1 MLSRVERPHRRL
13 DFWPVAAGNVG
24 NLLEWYD
31 FVVFAFL
38 APVIGARFF
47 PSADALSGLINAFGV
62 FAVGYLMRPIGG
74 ILFGHLGDRL
84 GRKGALQLSMVV
96 MAIPT
101 ALMAALPTHAEA
113 GVLAPILLVA
123 LRLAQGLSVGG
134 EYAGSMCYLVEAA
147 PPGRRALFGSL
158 SILGIAGGLVL
169 AAGVVSLI
177 GSILPA
183 EQMYAWG
190 WRLPF
195 LGGLVIGGVGW
206 WMRRGLA
213 ETPAFLEVVEA
224 GRTARA
230 PIAVV
235 LREHR
240 RRLVEVGGV
249 VILVAVGFYAVFA
262 WMPTYLRQIVRP
274 PVAHAGLI
282 NMASIVV
289 LILAIPVAG
298 WMSDR
303 VGYRPVLLAAN
314 LAYAAAAVPLFHVID
329 TGGIVAVTG
338 AVFGLAIIHAF
349 SNGPIPAALSELL
362 PTEVRYTGIALG
374 TNVAFAI
381 FGGTAPLVATW
392 LIKATGDLAAP
403 AWYLVAVAL
412 VSACV
417 TFAAT
422 RPGARAG
429 TPSAPP

>member
-113 GVLAPILLVA
+113 GVLAPVLLVA

-230 PIAVV
+230 PIVVV
-235 LREHR
+235 LREHW
-240 RRLVEVGGV
+240 RRLVEVGGM

-422 RPGARAG
+422 RPGTRAG

>member
-1 MLSRVERPHRRL
+1 MLSRVERRHQRL
-13 DFWPVAAGNVG
+13 DFRPVAAGNVG

-84 GRKGALQLSMVV
+84 GRKRALQLSMVV

-113 GVLAPILLVA
+113 GLLAPLLLVA

-158 SILGIAGGLVL
+158 SILGDCRSASCSPRPSSRSRG
-169 AAGVVSLI
+169 ASC
-177 GSILPA
+177 PPR
-183 EQMYAWG
+183 QMYAWG

-213 ETPAFLEVVEA
+213 ETPAFLKVVDA

-230 PIAVV
+230 PIVVV
-235 LREHR
+235 LREHWR
-240 RRLVEVGGV
+240 RVVDVGGM
-249 VILVAVGFYAVFA
+249 VILVAVGFYAIFA

-274 PVAHAGLI
+274 PVARAGLI

-298 WMSDR
+298 WVADR
-303 VGYRPVLLAAN
+303 VGYRRVLLAAN
-314 LAYAAAAVPLFHVID
+314 LAYAAAAVPLFHADRHGRGRRRDGRRVRPGRHPRVQQWPD
-329 TGGIVAVTG
+329 PRG
-338 AVFGLAIIHAF
+338 AQ
-349 SNGPIPAALSELL
+349 GPPAHRGPLHG
-362 PTEVRYTGIALG
+362 VALG
-374 TNVAFAI
+374 
-381 FGGTAPLVATW
+381 
-392 LIKATGDLAAP
+392 
-403 AWYLVAVAL
+403 
-412 VSACV
+412 
-417 TFAAT
+417 
-422 RPGARAG
+422 
-429 TPSAPP
+429 

>member
-1 MLSRVERPHRRL
+1 MLSRVERPHQRL

-84 GRKGALQLSMVV
+84 GRKRALQLSMVV

-101 ALMAALPTHAEA
+101 ALMATLPTHAEA
-113 GVLAPILLVA
+113 GILAPLLLVA

-169 AAGVVSLI
+169 AAAIVTLTGSLL
-177 GSILPA
+177 SA
-183 EQMYAWG
+183 EEMYAWG

-195 LGGLVIGGVGW
+195 LGGLVIGAVGW

-213 ETPAFLEVVEA
+213 ETPAFLKAVDA
-224 GRTARA
+224 GRTAQA
-230 PIAVV
+230 PIVVV
-235 LREHR
+235 LREHWR
-240 RRLVEVGGV
+240 RVVEVGGR
-249 VILVAVGFYAVFA
+249 VILVAVGFYAIFA

-274 PVAHAGLI
+274 PVARAGLI

-289 LILAIPVAG
+289 LILAIPVSG
-298 WMSDR
+298 WVADR
-303 VGYRPVLLAAN
+303 VGYRRVLLAAN
-314 LAYAAAAVPLFHVID
+314 LAYAAAAVPLFHLID
-329 TGGIVAVTG
+329 SGGVVAVTA
-338 AVFGLAIIHAF
+338 AVFGLAVIHAF
-349 SNGPIPAALSELL
+349 SNGPIPAALTDLL
-362 PTEVRYTGIALG
+362 PTELRYSGVALG
-374 TNVAFAI
+374 TNLGFAI

-392 LIKATGDLAAP
+392 LIKMTGDLAAP

-417 TFAAT
+417 TFVAT
-422 RPGARAG
+422 RPDARAG
-429 TPSAPP
+429 TPSTPP